1 MSDYHALVLG
11 ASGLLGWAVVNELL
25 SPRSTSSPRF
35 AKVTALVNRPL
46 QLEDA
51 FWPEPA
57 ASRPELALRSGVN
70 LSASDEQVRRALR
83 ENVPDISTVTHLY
96 YFGT

>member
-25 SPRSTSSPRF
+25 SPSSTPSPF

-46 QLEDA
+46 RREDA
-51 FWPEPA
+51 FWPEPS
-57 ASRPELALRSGVN
+57 ASRPEFALRSAVN
-70 LSASDEQVRRALR
+70 LSASDEQVRRALQ
-83 ENVPDISTVTHLY
+83 ENVPDIHTVTHLY